1 MFKIFYNNKILLLS
15 ESATADNS
23 FTKIYFLEEEK
34 IKNGLKF
41 FIENET
47 SLNLNIYG
55 DSFKKLPDFI
65 LSQFKIINAAGGV
78 VLNDKKDVL
87 YIFRRDY
94 YDFPKGKLEDGES
107 VKEGALREVCEECGI
122 LITDLKI
129 VKPITNIYHIY
140 KLNSQNI
147 LKNTTWF
154 LMKYS
159 GNYNL
164 TPQTEEDITEI
175 GWINKS
181 ELNKFRLGTYPSLI
195 DLLDMITE
203 IV

>member
-147 LKNTTWF
+147 K
-154 LMKYS
+154 KYHLVS
-159 GNYNL
+159 
-164 TPQTEEDITEI
+164 DEI
-175 GWINKS
+175 
-181 ELNKFRLGTYPSLI
+181 LRQL
-195 DLLDMITE
+195 
-203 IV
+203 